1 MTMARMIIPDGRI
14 QPPTVTPNGNP
25 IDAGIW
31 QIDGHGRKYRKIGNG
46 AIEYMPTITIDGVE
60 IENTPEALEQFYAM
74 NEQARQ
80 QEREAEAQKR
90 AAETGKICP
99 LHGNSPMAHDCKRTC
114 ALFCG
119 DSCALA
125 ARPASIDT
133 KGKPCPLR
141 GVCGD
146 SCALYRSG
154 CTLTNMIFM

>member
-1 MTMARMIIPDGRI
+1 MIRPESQWPSTLPADGSE
-14 QPPTVTPNGNP
+14 
-25 IDAGIW
+25 W
-31 QIDGHGRKYRKIGNG
+31 QIDAQGRKYRKIGKG

-60 IENTPEALEQFYAM
+60 IENSPEAIERFRAM
-74 NEQARQ
+74 KEQARQ
-80 QEREAEAQKR
+80 QEREEKAKKR

-141 GVCGD
+141 GTCGD

-154 CTLTNMIFM
+154 CTLTNMIERT